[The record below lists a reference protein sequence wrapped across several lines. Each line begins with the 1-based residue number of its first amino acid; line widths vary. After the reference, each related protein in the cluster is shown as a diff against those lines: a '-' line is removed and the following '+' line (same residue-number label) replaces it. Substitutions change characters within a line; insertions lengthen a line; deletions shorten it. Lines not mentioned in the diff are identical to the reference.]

1 MEFNF
6 SIGIIVGI
14 VMGII
19 GMNVVSPKDEPAV
32 SKSKPAVQTTT
43 RIYHSSCNNYDD
55 YDNYANEDFGLHER
69 GF

>member
-6 SIGIIVGI
+6 STGIIVGI
-14 VMGII
+14 VIGIV
-19 GMNVVSPKDEPAV
+19 GMNIVSPKDEPAV
-32 SKSKPAVQTTT
+32 SKSKPVVQTTAT
-43 RIYHSSCNNYDD
+43 TYHSYDDD